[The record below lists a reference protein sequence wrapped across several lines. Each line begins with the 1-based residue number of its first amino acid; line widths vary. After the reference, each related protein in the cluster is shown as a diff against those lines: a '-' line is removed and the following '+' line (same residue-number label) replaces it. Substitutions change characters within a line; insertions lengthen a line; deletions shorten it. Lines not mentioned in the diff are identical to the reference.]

1 MSTAMMVTAV
11 MMRPGETRLLEL
23 LRRRQLSARS
33 RILKRC
39 RELTQLCSLLG
50 VATVGG
56 SLSSLVEP
64 VSDLREDLAE
74 LARILL
80 LQLRKLIQKK
90 GCR

>member
-1 MSTAMMVTAV
+1 MSTAMVTAV

-23 LRRRQLSARS
+23 LRRGQLSARS

-50 VATVGG
+50 VSAVGG

-64 VSDLREDLAE
+64 VSNLREDLAE
-74 LARILL
+74 LSWILL
-80 LQLRKLIQKK
+80 LQLRKLVQKK
-90 GCR
+90 SCR